1 MTLTKIFPGLI
12 AVIVTV
18 AVAVFVA
25 DVIYTRLLVHF
36 TNLAN

>member
-12 AVIVTV
+12 AVIVVV

-25 DVIYTRLLVHF
+25 DVVYTRLVVHF
-36 TNLAN
+36 PSLAN